1 MRTQMDWSS
10 YYCARCCDGGELLE
24 CDGVCLRA
32 FHVACLALHERP
44 RPSDLPETPWCA
56 AACLGML
63 VSGVPRCTRWFEVHN
78 LQPLRMAAPLDVA
91 GDT

>member
-32 FHVACLALHERP
+32 FHVACLELHERP
-44 RPSDLPETPWCA
+44 RPTDLPETPWCA
-56 AACLGML
+56 AACLDML
-63 VSGVPRCTRWFEVHN
+63 VSGVHPAA
-78 LQPLRMAAPLDVA
+78 QPAAPTNGRPLDVA
-91 GDT
+91 GDA